1 MVVRFDSLNRF
12 EMPKLYLCSPGSK
25 YTNGVI
31 SGVAGIL
38 TDTQDEEMVLNFNAV
53 SELNFRLNR
62 VHWDDPDENE
72 FAYNLFRTLQNRRMI
87 YVDDIGFFIVVNVK
101 DGYDGEH
108 QYKDVQAQSC
118 EIEIQNKKVP
128 FIDDGTYQFTSLL
141 EQIVATVPGWTI
153 GTIDQNVAALYR
165 TFEDVSED
173 LNCLGFMM
181 ENMQDAYECI
191 FVFDCINRTINV
203 YDQNNYVEHTSIHI
217 TKEDLI
223 NSVDITENSEDL
235 YTAIT
240 VLGDED
246 LNIAAVNPLG
256 NGTIYNFDYYK
267 SWMSAELQERLSE
280 WEIACAEAEVP
291 YQQKNERYYTLLEQQ
306 STKQMDLQMLI
317 TQLTMYR
324 RCRDNIVAESSTAEV
339 DDYNAV
345 IVNNGGTAIT
355 VSSDIATTI
364 AGIDDLIVAAQ
375 AEYDQKQSDLENIN
389 SQLDILR
396 GEINEIQNRLDLET
410 FFSETDVIAVFD
422 NIDENGIVTVQSID
436 ENGAV
441 AVDSW
446 QGVNAELFNELTNYI
461 FEGNYK
467 DEYIGVTSVM
477 TYPEKFEQMKTLYQR
492 AISQLQRV
500 SRPTQEFSV
509 DVENFLFAKDFE
521 EFSEQ
526 LQVGSLINVELEQDD
541 VAELFLSTITVNYD
555 DGSLSLTFGNRFN
568 KFDPKSLFESALGDI
583 QKSANTLDYV
593 KEALYPIKNGEFN
606 KMKEYIE
613 NSRTLTKNLVLS
625 AQDQEIVI
633 DDTGYTGRKK
643 TGSGYDNRQVKLTHN
658 LLVFT
663 DDGWDTCKVAVG
675 EIVLPGGSSAYGINT
690 QYLIGDIIM
699 GNNLQIKDSN
709 GNDLLTVVDG
719 RVASSV
725 SNAIDGVQT
734 QINQTASNVSILAGQ
749 VSSFT
754 DPNTGEL
761 IVDHVTTTTGYTFDA
776 DGMRVSKSG
785 QEIENL
791 ITNTGMYVNRGED
804 NMLTVNNE
812 GVDAINITTRQYLI
826 VGDHARLEQ
835 LDNRTACFYI

>member
-31 SGVAGIL
+31 NGVAGIL

-280 WEIACAEAEVP
+280 WEMACAEAEVP

-410 FFSETDVIAVFD
+410 FFSEADVIAVFD

-446 QGVNAELFNELTNYI
+446 QGVNTELFNELTNYI

-500 SRPTQEFSV
+500 SQPTQEFSV

-675 EIVLPGGSSAYGINT
+675 EIVLSGGSSAYGINT